1 MVSKCNIVG
10 PSLFFSEIGISTQVK
25 IFDDIEIQ
33 EMIDKVQ

>member
-10 PSLFFSEIGISTQVK
+10 ILLIFLEIGILIQVK